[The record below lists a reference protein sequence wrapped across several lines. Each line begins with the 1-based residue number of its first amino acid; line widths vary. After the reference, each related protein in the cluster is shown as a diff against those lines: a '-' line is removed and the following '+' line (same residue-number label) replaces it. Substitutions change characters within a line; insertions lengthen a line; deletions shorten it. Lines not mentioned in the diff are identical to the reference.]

1 MTKIYNAAGVSRV
14 RADQPFKLRMA
25 TDIEWRKFD
34 LARGQH
40 VDVTLVTLPESMDKI
55 QAVQFLQTAPEFAGN
70 EEAQAVFTAYL
81 MSKGVIERPKKKRGR
96 PAKAKVE
103 AEAAA
108 EGTEAPAADGLGD
121 ELVDAAAET
130 PAVQAVVEENTVEFE
145 PEH

>member
-40 VDVTLVTLPESMDKI
+40 VDVTLVALPESMDKI

-81 MSKGVIERPKKKRGR
+81 MSKGVIEKPKKKRGR

-103 AEAAA
+103 EAA
-108 EGTEAPAADGLGD
+108 GTETPAADGLGD